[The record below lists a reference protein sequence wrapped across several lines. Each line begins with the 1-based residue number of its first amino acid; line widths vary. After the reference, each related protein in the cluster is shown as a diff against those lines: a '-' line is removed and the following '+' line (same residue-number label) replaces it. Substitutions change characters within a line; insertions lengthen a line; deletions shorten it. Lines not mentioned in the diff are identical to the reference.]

1 MSRPS
6 DYSDET
12 AAEICRRLMDG
23 ESLRTICAA
32 EHMPARSTVHLW
44 LANHAEFSDRYA
56 RAREF
61 QADTLF
67 DEIQDIADT
76 QQPGER
82 RTIKADGSVE
92 TVEADMIEHRRLR
105 IDARKFMAAR
115 LRPKKYSDK
124 TILSGDEDNPLRID
138 AGPSLEEAAR
148 RIAFTL
154 SAALKQ
160 S

>member
-1 MSRPS
+1 MGRPS
-6 DYSDET
+6 EYSEET
-12 AAEICRRLMDG
+12 AKEICRRLMDG
-23 ESLRTICAA
+23 ESLRTICADDS
-32 EHMPARSTVHLW
+32 MPARSTVHLW
-44 LANHAEFSDRYA
+44 LTDHQDFSDQYA

-76 QQPGER
+76 HERGEK
-82 RTIKADGSVE
+82 RTVKADGSVE

-105 IDARKFMAAR
+105 IDARKWMAAR

-124 TILSGDEDNPLRID
+124 TILSGDEDSPLKID

-148 RIAFTL
+148 RIAFLL
-154 SAALKQ
+154 SAATK